1 MNRVPYQS
9 SSFYITFPCAPDNVD
24 TLTKAALDEMKK
36 IIKSGVT
43 AEDLEKIKEQQ
54 RRKLEVEMKQNQ
66 FWMSNLYDAYFFG
79 TKPSEILHK
88 QKMTEDLTSKMIQGA
103 AKKYINLNNYIRA
116 TLKPDK
122 DAEKPLKGF

>member
-1 MNRVPYQS
+1 
-9 SSFYITFPCAPDNVD
+9 
-24 TLTKAALDEMKK
+24 
-36 IIKSGVT
+36 
-43 AEDLEKIKEQQ
+43 
-54 RRKLEVEMKQNQ
+54 MKQNQ